1 MLHADKIYTLPHTWD
16 KITSHIWIQIKIS
29 EEIKIF

>member
-1 MLHADKIYTLPHTWD
+1 MLHADKIYTLPQTRD
-16 KITSHIWIQIKIS
+16 KITSYIWIQIKIS